1 MKIEHSQLIDK
12 RNVETDSAIREQLQ
26 YQINVRNEK
35 MADLQTEIEQMKA
48 SNGMV
53 RLYAIITDYIG
64 NNFDLLNQCIADFK
78 ELAAAIESDTVE
90 LWEQYDTMKQQ
101 FEVQIPYSLQ
111 ELQEKKEELK
121 ALVENLEVIRNKKL
135 ENEQLRI
142 KMEDFQPFDL
152 VDYNGDPDDK
162 FVVMLKEAE
171 EIVALGEILKKFV
184 LEIQEEE
191 SS

>member
-1 MKIEHSQLIDK
+1 LKIEHSQLIDK